1 MTAPSAN
8 RPATRLATRL
18 AFLAAGFSM
27 SCWAPLVPYARARLG
42 VDDATLGLLLL
53 CLGIG
58 SVAAMPATAPLS
70 GRHGTRPLILAG
82 GLGMALALPALA
94 TVGSLAGM
102 AVALLVFGA
111 SLGTLD
117 VAMNVHAVEVESDSD
132 RPLMSGFHGLFSVGG
147 FCGSGG
153 MTLLLAAGMAP
164 WVAATLSAA
173 LVLLMLALAAPR
185 LLRKRP
191 AGPQAGGQAAGERA
205 PLFVVPRGIVL
216 LLGVLALITFLT
228 EGALLDWGALLLT
241 DHRGVPPTQ
250 AGLGYTLFSL
260 SMTAGRLT
268 GDRVV
273 AALGSRRVMLWGGTA
288 AIAGLALLLLAPQ
301 TPLGTVLAFAGFLL
315 VGAGAANLVPVL
327 FSATGR
333 QQVMPPALAVA
344 GMTAIGY
351 AGMLGGP
358 ALIGFIARG
367 WGLPAAFALLTTLML
382 LVPLSASRVG
392 RIDAPANDS
401 P

>member
-1 MTAPSAN
+1 MSPTSAN

-18 AFLAAGFSM
+18 AFLAAGFSL
-27 SCWAPLVPYARARLG
+27 SCWAPLVPYARARLV

-70 GRHGTRPLILAG
+70 ARHGTRPVILGG

-94 TVGSLAGM
+94 TVDSLAGM

-117 VAMNVHAVEVESDSD
+117 VAMNVHAVEVEADAD

-153 MTLLLAAGMAP
+153 MTLLLAAGVAP
-164 WVAATLSAA
+164 WAAAWLSAA
-173 LVLLMLALAAPR
+173 LVLVLLALAAPR
-185 LLRKRP
+185 LLRTRP
-191 AGPQAGGQAAGERA
+191 MGPAAEGERA
-205 PLFVVPRGIVL
+205 PLFVRPRGIVI
-216 LLGVLALITFLT
+216 LLGILALVTFLT

-241 DHRGVPPTQ
+241 DHRGVAPTQ

-260 SMTAGRLT
+260 AMTTGRLM

-273 AALGSRRVMLWGGTA
+273 AALGGRRVMLWGGVA
-288 AIAGLALLLLAPQ
+288 AIAGLGVVLLSPW
-301 TPLGTVLAFAGFLL
+301 TPLALAGFLL
-315 VGAGAANLVPVL
+315 IGAGAANLVPVL

-367 WGLPAAFALLTTLML
+367 WGLPSAFTLLTALML
-382 LVPLSASRVG
+382 LVPLSAGPVG
-392 RIDAPANDS
+392 KIDAPANDA
-401 P
+401 

>member
-1 MTAPSAN
+1 MMGHPVSAN

-18 AFLAAGFSM
+18 AFLAAGFSL

-58 SVAAMPATAPLS
+58 SVVAMPATAPLS
-70 GRHGTRPLILAG
+70 ARYGTRPVILGG

-94 TVGSLAGM
+94 TVDSLAG
-102 AVALLVFGA
+102 AAAALLLFGA

-117 VAMNVHAVEVESDSD
+117 VAMNVHAVEVERDAD

-147 FCGSGG
+147 FAGSGG
-153 MTLLLAAGMAP
+153 MTLLLAAGLAP
-164 WVAATLSAA
+164 WAAACLGAA
-173 LVLLMLALAAPR
+173 LVLVMLALAAPR
-185 LLRKRP
+185 LLRARP
-191 AGPQAGGQAAGERA
+191 VTAGAEGKRA
-205 PLFVVPRGIVL
+205 PLFVRPRGIVA
-216 LLGVLALITFLT
+216 LLGVLALVTFLA
-228 EGALLDWGALLLT
+228 EGALLDWGALLMT
-241 DHRGVPPTQ
+241 DHRGVSPTQ

-260 SMTAGRLT
+260 AMMAGRLT

-273 AALGSRRVMLWGGTA
+273 AALGGRRVMLWGGLT
-288 AIAGLALLLLAPQ
+288 AIAGLAVLLLAPQ
-301 TPLGTVLAFAGFLL
+301 TPSGVWLAFAGFPLI
-315 VGAGAANLVPVL
+315 GAGAANLVPVL
-327 FSATGR
+327 FSAAGR
-333 QQVMPPALAVA
+333 QRVMPPALAVA

-367 WGLPAAFALLTTLML
+367 MGLPTAFALLTALMA
-382 LVPLSASRVG
+382 LVPLSAGPVGRVG
-392 RIDAPANDS
+392 DQPAAS
-401 P
+401 